1 MKCIFTSDT
10 GDIVI
15 IGVEPNNTI
24 SINQVQISLS
34 EAYKLQRYI
43 NTCLNEMEAT
53 ERKKLPFF
61 KRFLL

>member
-1 MKCIFTSDT
+1 MKCIFESDT
-10 GDIVI
+10 GDTVI